1 MNFDIDYINDLVKIL
16 EDNNLSELSLE
27 DSKGGG
33 NKAITIKKTTCNG
46 RDVVISS
53 QAPVLNET
61 QNIVNNGEI
70 SNNETVNIPKG
81 TPITSP
87 MVGTFYEAPSPK
99 LAPFVKEGD
108 NISKGQV
115 ICIIEAMKLMNEIES
130 DIAGKVTKICV
141 KNGDAVEFG
150 QVLMYVE

>member
-1 MNFDIDYINDLVKIL
+1 MNFDTDYIKDLVKIIN
-16 EDNNLSELSLE
+16 DNNLSELTLE

-33 NKAITIKKTTCNG
+33 NKAITIKKALYTNSAA
-46 RDVVISS
+46 DFSISVPNCDL
-53 QAPVLNET
+53 QNET
-61 QNIVNNGEI
+61 LNNDI
-70 SNNETVNIPKG
+70 PSKITTDIPKG

-99 LAPFVKEGD
+99 LPPFVKEGD
-108 NISKGQV
+108 IISKGQV
-115 ICIIEAMKLMNEIES
+115 ICILEAMKLMNEIES

-141 KNGDAVEFG
+141 KDGDAVEFG